1 MKRGWLLLLGLVPF
15 FFLQQGQATQP
26 ETWTLVIGGN
36 TQGYLTPCGCTK
48 PMVGGVRRRVTKTKE
63 ACAEH
68 PSLVIETG
76 RLAQGNPALGLTR
89 QAEMKVETLAETLRF
104 AMVDVIALHPQD
116 RFLGDAGLNGVSRL
130 SRATLL
136 DTSPVIPTEESVRE
150 FEKGPFGVLS
160 HDPAR
165 GSTGMTALSDA
176 IQAKDDTRWTI
187 VTAGNRDEGEKLAE
201 RFPDVI
207 LVVYTSESQIALSP
221 LRVGKVWVVS
231 PGMKG
236 QGMLRL
242 QWNGEVLDGYEAIR
256 LDDETPNDPD
266 AARVYRRYQDR
277 VRAERLLEQLPRT
290 SEEAYAGSKACRSCH
305 EDEYKIWKKS
315 QHADALATLER
326 DFHDS
331 DPECVGCHVVGLESN
346 QGFIAREKTPHL
358 TDVGCESCHG
368 PAANHVKAP
377 EKVRMPK
384 KGADSCYGCHNSEHS
399 PTFDFGT
406 YWEKIKH

>member
-15 FFLQQGQATQP
+15 VFLQQGKATQP
-26 ETWTLVIGGN
+26 ETWTIVVGGN

-48 PMVGGVRRRVTKTKE
+48 PMLGGVRRRVTQTKE
-63 ACAEH
+63 ACKDH

-76 RLAQGNPALGLTR
+76 RLAQGNPSQGLSR

-104 AMVDVIALHPQD
+104 AAVDVIALHPLD

-130 SRATLL
+130 SRAPLL
-136 DTSPVIPTEESVRE
+136 DTSPMIPSSETMPE
-150 FEKGPFGVLS
+150 FRKGPFGVLN

-165 GSTGMTALSDA
+165 GKAGIDA
-176 IQAKDDTRWTI
+176 VGAIVKSSPETRWMV
-187 VTAGNRDEGEKLAE
+187 VTAGNRQEGEALAKE
-201 RFPDVI
+201 FPELI
-207 LVVYTSESQIALSP
+207 LVVYTSESQIAFSP
-221 LRVGKVWVVS
+221 LQVGRVWVVS
-231 PGMKG
+231 PGVKG

-242 QWNGEVLDGYEAIR
+242 QWNGEALDGYEAVR

-266 AARVYRRYQDR
+266 AARIYRRYQDR
-277 VRAERLLEQLPRT
+277 VRAEKLLEQMPRT
-290 SEEAYAGSKACRSCH
+290 SEAAYAGSKACKSCH
-305 EDEYKIWKKS
+305 TEEYKIWKDT

-331 DPECVGCHVVGLESN
+331 DPECVGCHVVGLEST
-346 QGFIAREKTPHL
+346 QGFVAREKTPHL

-384 KGADSCYGCHNSEHS
+384 KGAESCYGCHNSEHS

-406 YWEKIKH
+406 YWDKIKH